1 MSKTA
6 IHSIVGTAHWE
17 PKYPFDLVVA
27 YEDTTTRNRAM
38 QLYDHLAQELLDDYD
53 FQCSWWKLDHL
64 DNPGICEQ
72 AADAAAEANMI
83 IVSLR
88 GDQGLP
94 TVFHR
99 WLEGWLSRRGDQKSA
114 LVLLLGDNGERR
126 DQPRRLRLQLQQAA
140 RQARMD
146 FFVHAYDLPETGTPY
161 ATESRAPQAQ
171 RANPV
176 PEEVLDPPAYIPR
189 WGINE

>member
-6 IHSIVGTAHWE
+6 FNSIVGTAHWE

-27 YEDTTTRNRAM
+27 YEDATTRNRAM
-38 QLYDHLAQELLDDYD
+38 QLYDHLAQQLLDDYD

-64 DNPGICEQ
+64 SNPGICEQ
-72 AADAAAEANMI
+72 AADAAAEANMV
-83 IVSLR
+83 IVSVR
-88 GDQGLP
+88 GDHGLP
-94 TVFHR
+94 TVFNR

-114 LVLLLGDNGERR
+114 LVVLLGDKGQPG
-126 DQPRRLRLQLQQAA
+126 DQSRRLQSQLQQVA

-146 FFVHAYDLPETGTPY
+146 FFAHAYDLPEPGAPY
-161 ATESRAPQAQ
+161 SAESFPQ
-171 RANPV
+171 RAQTVPPV
-176 PEEVLDPPAYIPR
+176 LEEFLEPPAYMPR